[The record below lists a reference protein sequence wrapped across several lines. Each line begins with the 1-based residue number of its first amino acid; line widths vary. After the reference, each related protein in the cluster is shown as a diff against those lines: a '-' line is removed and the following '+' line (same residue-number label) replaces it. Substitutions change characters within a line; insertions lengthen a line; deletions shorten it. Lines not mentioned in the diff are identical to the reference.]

1 MKRKVLMFYFLFWDR
16 SNTLLKKTTG
26 VFSSKGTMPYGFDRN
41 LIKEEHQM
49 PPTESLKDV
58 GLRSTTLSGTLQCR
72 FDTNTEQEAYRTYS
86 NTR

>member
-1 MKRKVLMFYFLFWDR
+1 MFYFYLDR
-16 SNTLLKKTTG
+16 SNSLLKKTTG
-26 VFSSKGTMPYGFDRN
+26 VFSSKGTMPFGFDRN
-41 LIKEEHQM
+41 LTKEEHQM

-58 GLRSTTLSGTLQCR
+58 GLRSTTLSGTLQRR